1 MVPKIQATKEIFQ
14 ILKNDFIFEP
24 RNEIEVKGK
33 GKMETFWLMG
43 RQVFEQLPIKGNWSH
58 LINGVGYEF

>member
-24 RNEIEVKGK
+24 RNEIEVKG
-33 GKMETFWLMG
+33 
-43 RQVFEQLPIKGNWSH
+43 NWSH